1 MVVPRD
7 QAVPNRL
14 LRQAREAREL
24 TQEEV
29 ADGLIQLGAGG
40 VNGGMVS
47 KWERGIC
54 RPSRFHR
61 RLLCQFFEATPEQLG
76 FRRGT
81 PSAVPEETIRA
92 TLLEPAR
99 ASVKLSWLVW
109 NTTGDVSVVGG
120 ILTKISQLSDVVTQ
134 HEGGLRQ
141 PALEL
146 LAGGHEMLG
155 RVAFDGLDY
164 GTAYGHFLKME
175 QLGEHLGDADI
186 RELAAIYQGDLL
198 RRRGEYELAAQRLQS
213 TEPYTPQVTA
223 AVEGLRHQTLARA
236 HAEYGQREAFVMAI
250 GRAEEA
256 ARELEP
262 GTEDWGNEF
271 GLVPVLHEKAH
282 GFTLLWEA
290 ERALDI
296 YAETQAGFQTASLR
310 DLGNFAI
317 LRAQAHAYA
326 GNVDTGVRLALD
338 GLAFAKRYGSARHV
352 SRVQRMYDRLQD
364 TPMGSSARMRDLA
377 EALRAA

>member
-61 RLLCQFFEATPEQLG
+61 RLLCQFF
-76 FRRGT
+76 
-81 PSAVPEETIRA
+81 
-92 TLLEPAR
+92 
-99 ASVKLSWLVW
+99 
-109 NTTGDVSVVGG
+109 
-120 ILTKISQLSDVVTQ
+120 
-134 HEGGLRQ
+134 
-141 PALEL
+141 
-146 LAGGHEMLG
+146 
-155 RVAFDGLDY
+155 
-164 GTAYGHFLKME
+164 KME
-175 QLGEHLGDADI
+175 QLGEQLGDADI

-364 TPMGSSARMRDLA
+364 TPMGSSARRRDLA
-377 EALRAA
+377 EAPRAA